1 MFILHAKRD
10 SPFLKETKVRQKG
23 GEKGVYKKKCGRKKE
38 RPSVLNDCKA
48 EDV

>member
-23 GEKGVYKKKCGRKKE
+23 GEKGVYKKNVAERRKD
-38 RPSVLNDCKA
+38 PQF
-48 EDV
+48 